1 MANCVTKYFTK
12 KGFGSVDENSI
23 PTKKTFRDRPGV
35 VVQVMMTD
43 NVEWNFG
50 ISNISGGEFIGIKG
64 DVEYITNGKWQCDGD
79 ENFIITGNVTKSD
92 GTKKDQT
99 YSSKTNLWVDV
110 VTNTTTQISPSLYC
124 VINGLKSMGK
134 TWKIGKDNS
143 IVADMGV
150 GAGGFLYYRWYFYP
164 PKENRNS
171 WVEYNLMSEKVTLSG
186 TWSCLDST
194 NFKLTR
200 SDGKTY
206 IGGGSGWEDPTAPE
220 STTEPTDPESTTEP
234 DFDRTKFP
242 LKKGSEGKEV
252 IQLQNYLNKEIPANP
267 LVIDGIFGDLT
278 HNKLVQVQK
287 NKGVL

>member
-1 MANCVTKYFTK
+1 MIMDFDCLINNFKEYGDLYK
-12 KGFGSVDENSI
+12 KF
-23 PTKKTFRDRPGV
+23 PKGV
-35 VVQVMMTD
+35 VLYINRED
-43 NVEWNFG
+43 NKDSPVWIFF
-50 ISNISGGEFIGIKG
+50 SNGYWAQYTSDPSQYEGSTRQFLG
-64 DVEYITNGKWQCDGD
+64 DWECDG
-79 ENFIITGNVTKSD
+79 ESHFFINDRDKNE
-92 GTKKDQT
+92 K
-99 YSSKTNLWVDV
+99 YSSKTGDWEPV
-110 VTNTTTQISPSLYC
+110 VTDTASQLNPSFSC
-124 VINGLKSMGK
+124 VTSGLASMGK
-134 TWKIGKDNS
+134 TWKIGKDKS

-150 GAGGFLYYRWYFYP
+150 GAGGMLYYRWYFYP

-171 WVEYNLMSEKVTLSG
+171 WVEYNLLDKKVTLSG

-206 IGGGSGWEDPTAPE
+206 TGGGSGWEDPTA
-220 STTEPTDPESTTEP
+220 PESTTEP